1 MLCLREEAHGYSIVQ
16 RVKDMTSG
24 EILLSPGTLYGTLSK
39 MEKDGLIRFMRE
51 EEKRKLYQITPLGQE
66 VLGLEMKRIARLYR
80 NMEEAQQQ

>member
-1 MLCLREEAHGYSIVQ
+1 
-16 RVKDMTSG
+16 
-24 EILLSPGTLYGTLSK
+24 
-39 MEKDGLIRFMRE
+39 MEKDGLIRFRRE